1 MALNE
6 LSEIDITSTG
16 DDFYEAI
23 EKCKANW
30 ALMDASG
37 PFSATTTLT
46 AAQVAALETTPI
58 SLVAAPGSGLIL
70 EFISAII
77 SFNYAANFTVTN
89 ADNKFVIQYD
99 AGVDVSESID
109 MNTFL
114 EGSADA
120 IRWVLPAATTD
131 TNLLAHVNDKLEIF
145 NEGTGDVTGGTG
157 STVVVKIMYRVH
169 ATGL

>member
-1 MALNE
+1 MALNI
-6 LSEIDITSTG
+6 LSEIDITASG
-16 DDFYEAI
+16 DDFYEAV

-37 PFSATTTLT
+37 PFTATTTLT
-46 AAQVAALETTPI
+46 AAQIAALETTAI
-58 SLVAAPGSGLIL
+58 SVVAAPGTGLIL

-77 SFNYAANFTVTN
+77 SFNYTADFTVTN
-89 ADNKFVIQYD
+89 ADNGFIIQYD
-99 AGVDVSESID
+99 AGADVSESID

-120 IRWVLPAATTD
+120 IRWMLPSATSDTD
-131 TNLLAHVNDKLEIF
+131 LLTHVNDKLEIF
-145 NEGTGDVTGGTG
+145 NEGTGDVTGGTA
-157 STVVVKIMYRVH
+157 STVIVKVMYRVH